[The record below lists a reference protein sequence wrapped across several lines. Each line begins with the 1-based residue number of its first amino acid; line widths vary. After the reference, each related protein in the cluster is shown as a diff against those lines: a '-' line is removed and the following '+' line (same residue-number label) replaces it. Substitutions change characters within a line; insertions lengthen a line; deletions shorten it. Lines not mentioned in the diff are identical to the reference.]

1 MEAVAAEVAVEE
13 VSEVEA
19 TVDVAVDPDSAV
31 VIKEVASEDPEVVDT
46 EEVSEAVDLEVASE
60 VGPVA
65 A

>member
-31 VIKEVASEDPEVVDT
+31 VIKEVASEDLEVVDT